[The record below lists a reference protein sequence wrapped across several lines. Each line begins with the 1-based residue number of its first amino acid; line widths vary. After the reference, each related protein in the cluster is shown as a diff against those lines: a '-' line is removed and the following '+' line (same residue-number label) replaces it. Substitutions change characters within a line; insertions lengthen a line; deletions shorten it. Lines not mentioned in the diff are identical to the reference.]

1 MLIEILKNYNKSI
14 KGGDAYGTKQQN
26 YSAKHFILRNTSHFT
41 QHMNE
46 DGSTNLSPLS
56 SSWALGDSIVLGI
69 GTEGKALE
77 NLERHAGCVINV
89 PDSSLWRNVE
99 RLASYTGKRFV
110 PEEKKRLG
118 FTYLKEKFEA
128 GGFTAADSLAVKPER
143 VADCPLQIEAEAVNI
158 RIPEHSPYFAVI
170 ETKVLHVH
178 AHEAILKGE
187 HHIDPQ
193 KWEPLIYL
201 FRHYFGLGGELG
213 KTFRA

>member
-1 MLIEILKNYNKSI
+1 MEQNSKIIQPSILY
-14 KGGDAYGTKQQN
+14 YGTPV
-26 YSAKHFILRNTSHFT
+26 ILLST
-41 QHMNE
+41 MNE

-143 VADCPLQIEAEAVNI
+143 VADCPLQIEAEAINI